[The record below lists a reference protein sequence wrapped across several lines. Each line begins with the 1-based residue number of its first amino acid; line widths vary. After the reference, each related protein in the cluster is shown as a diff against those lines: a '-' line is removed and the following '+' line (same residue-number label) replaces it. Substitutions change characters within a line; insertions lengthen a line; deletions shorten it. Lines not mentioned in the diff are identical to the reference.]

1 MVQSDLKKHTIC
13 KKALYVPNDGYF
25 VSVGLQWT
33 NRKIGKI
40 VTQYQREFFRIIPRL
55 CTFCTQSVNEG
66 LVQPSTP
73 YSTFYSRF
81 L

>member
-1 MVQSDLKKHTIC
+1 LDLEKI
-13 KKALYVPNDGYF
+13 KAIYVPNDDYF

-33 NRKIGKI
+33 YRKIGKI
-40 VTQYQREFFRIIPRL
+40 VTLYQREMFKTIPCL
-55 CTFCTQSVNEG
+55 GIFCTQSVKEG
-66 LVQPSTP
+66 LIQPSTP